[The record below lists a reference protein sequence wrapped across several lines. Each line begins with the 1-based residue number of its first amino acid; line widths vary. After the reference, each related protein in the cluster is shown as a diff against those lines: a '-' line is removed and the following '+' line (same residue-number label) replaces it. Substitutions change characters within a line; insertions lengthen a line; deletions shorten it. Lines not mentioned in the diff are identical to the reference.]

1 MTKKLFYFVIAA
13 ALICGASV
21 FTSCTNDDNPIAEP
35 DLGVAD
41 KIIGKWMMADQDGQA
56 MPTNEKIF
64 LHLSPLP
71 KPTGVH
77 HSTLIRNWV
86 HYGLTR

>member
-64 LHLSPLP
+64 YICLRYQSLQECITQRSSGIGY
-71 KPTGVH
+71 TMV
-77 HSTLIRNWV
+77 
-86 HYGLTR
+86 